1 MAEKE
6 KEVSKDEQVGFHKGS
21 ISVLSKERAELLK
34 IVSVVEQLIQMH
46 LKALSELG
54 GSLTEDQNPISE
66 KNKDL
71 PKQKKPPIDELL
83 Q

>member
-1 MAEKE
+1 MAEDKE
-6 KEVSKDEQVGFHKGS
+6 ISKEEQIGFHKGS

-54 GSLTEDQNPISE
+54 VSISEEQNPVSE